1 MAETVGVVKKRELQ
15 FSKNSSSNKR
25 CSSTILCKQYGF
37 VGQSGERERV
47 YSRELSFIYHAQN
60 TVLVGIEIIDF
71 NRIRM
76 EKRMDYVAT

>member
-37 VGQSGERERV
+37 VGQSGERE
-47 YSRELSFIYHAQN
+47 FILEN
-60 TVLVGIEIIDF
+60 
-71 NRIRM
+71 
-76 EKRMDYVAT
+76 

>member
-1 MAETVGVVKKRELQ
+1 MLKTVEAVKER
-15 FSKNSSSNKR
+15 
-25 CSSTILCKQYGF
+25 
-37 VGQSGERERV
+37 ERERV